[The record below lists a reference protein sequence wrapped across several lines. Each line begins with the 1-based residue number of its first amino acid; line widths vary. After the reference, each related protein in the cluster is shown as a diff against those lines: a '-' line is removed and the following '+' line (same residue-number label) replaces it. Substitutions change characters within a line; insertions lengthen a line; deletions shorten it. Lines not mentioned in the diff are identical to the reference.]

1 MCLLWKL
8 SFKANPLTSSLITK
22 QLYGDILEPAPPPLL
37 PSCHVRKNGTF
48 LKGQK
53 WPFNL
58 VKANHH
64 CMVRGSHPPTN
75 MVSGFRNPWI
85 VSESLRENSIS
96 EGKMFPR
103 HRVKRQWSKYLTWGV
118 REELGLLE
126 ADETMLT
133 LGFMLRSLSS
143 WYIRSRS
150 TSGRLRK
157 FCMALRFTKRDW
169 EAVRGSSSLRRISDN
184 NPWLNG
190 KRKQG
195 KSCLQVSVQRP
206 LPPLPLSLV

>member
-1 MCLLWKL
+1 M
-8 SFKANPLTSSLITK
+8 F
-22 QLYGDILEPAPPPLL
+22 
-37 PSCHVRKNGTF
+37 
-48 LKGQK
+48 
-53 WPFNL
+53 
-58 VKANHH
+58 
-64 CMVRGSHPPTN
+64 
-75 MVSGFRNPWI
+75 SGLRNPWI
-85 VSESLRENSIS
+85 ISLSFRGKTQFIS
-96 EGKMFPR
+96 EGKILPKQ
-103 HRVKRQWSKYLTWGV
+103 RVKSQWSKYLTWGV

-143 WYIRSRS
+143 WYMRSRS

-190 KRKQG
+190 KKKNLA
-195 KSCLQVSVQRP
+195 KSHLQVCVVSAFHP
-206 LPPLPLSLV
+206 SPPLFVWCNQLAVMSRTSV